1 MDDLLSKTIITII
14 IILLIVY
21 GIPSIVYLI
30 TWIIKRASGNSTD
43 ANDLLIVFETKKN
56 DLNMDYNSFS
66 DYLLFCTYMPMKK
79 LVFCNDGKNDEIKK
93 QDKEDFNNAI
103 RIFKKI
109 TSIKNFCDDEYIIIK
124 DKSDTKIAETKV
136 IRESKEHEKELQI
149 MKDAAENDRHN
160 STSYREWIINI
171 FSGIFNVLKLTTT
184 SFNNLANITV
194 GIMSLFSQIIAALAK
209 NYVVTGFIILVI
221 IIMAVLSILKYS
233 SVDTTKGE
241 FNYKA
246 NNDKNNF
253 SPFSIYDD
261 LVDTY
266 SYYSKLSNNFN
277 VSDYTSKILGNK
289 NDENNGDETDDKT
302 RDRVE
307 LYGGKYDNLSYIKLN
322 NLGINN
328 INDGSKDII
337 KTEKDKYYNIYLPS
351 EKFKD
356 TDTGDTNLLSW
367 NVYETSKKE
376 KIWELDC
383 ESIDTII
390 ANGKPAFIT
399 DGNKCIINK
408 VGFNSLTENE
418 QDSDTPSTIFTTEY
432 IK

>member
-21 GIPSIVYLI
+21 GIPSIVYLFTYI
-30 TWIIKRASGNSTD
+30 FKKASGNSTE

-56 DLNMDYNSFS
+56 DLNMDYNSFN
-66 DYLLFCTYMPMKK
+66 DYLLFCTYMPIKK
-79 LVFCNDGKNDEIKK
+79 LVFCNNGKNEEIKK
-93 QDKEDFNNAI
+93 QDEEDFNNAI
-103 RIFKKI
+103 RIFQKI
-109 TSIKNFCDDEYIIIK
+109 TSIKDFCDNEYEIIK
-124 DKSDTKIAETKV
+124 DKSDTKINETKV
-136 IRESKEHEKELQI
+136 IREGKEHDKELQI
-149 MKDAAENDRHN
+149 MKDTAENYRYN
-160 STSYREWIINI
+160 STSFREWIINI

-184 SFNNLANITV
+184 SFSNSANIIV
-194 GIMSLFSQIIAALAK
+194 GIMSLFSRILAALAK

-221 IIMAVLSILKYS
+221 IIMAILSILKYS

-246 NNDKNNF
+246 NNDKNSF

-261 LVDTY
+261 LIDTY
-266 SYYSKLSNNFN
+266 SYYSKLANNFN
-277 VSDYTSKILGNK
+277 VSDYTSKILGNN
-289 NDENNGDETDDKT
+289 NDENNGDENDDKT

-328 INDGSKDII
+328 INDGSKDNI

-351 EKFKD
+351 EKFKG
-356 TDTGDTNLLSW
+356 TEETSLLSW

>member
-21 GIPSIVYLI
+21 GIPSIVYLFTYI
-30 TWIIKRASGNSTD
+30 FKKASGNSTE

-56 DLNMDYNSFS
+56 DLNMDYNSFN
-66 DYLLFCTYMPMKK
+66 DYLLFCTYMPIKK
-79 LVFCNDGKNDEIKK
+79 LVFCNNGKNEEIKK
-93 QDKEDFNNAI
+93 QDEEDFNNAI
-103 RIFKKI
+103 RIFQKI
-109 TSIKNFCDDEYIIIK
+109 TSIKDFCDNEYEIIK
-124 DKSDTKIAETKV
+124 DKSDTKINETKV
-136 IRESKEHEKELQI
+136 IREGKEHDKELQI
-149 MKDAAENDRHN
+149 MKDTAENYRYN
-160 STSYREWIINI
+160 STSFREWIINI

-184 SFNNLANITV
+184 SFSNSANIIV
-194 GIMSLFSQIIAALAK
+194 GIMSLFSRILAALAK

-221 IIMAVLSILKYS
+221 IIMAILSILKYS

-246 NNDKNNF
+246 NNDKNSF

-261 LVDTY
+261 LIDTY
-266 SYYSKLSNNFN
+266 SYYSKLANNFN
-277 VSDYTSKILGNK
+277 VSDYTSKILGNN
-289 NDENNGDETDDKT
+289 NDENNGDENDDKT

-351 EKFKD
+351 EKFKG
-356 TDTGDTNLLSW
+356 TEETSLLSW

-418 QDSDTPSTIFTTEY
+418 QDSDTHSTIFTTEY